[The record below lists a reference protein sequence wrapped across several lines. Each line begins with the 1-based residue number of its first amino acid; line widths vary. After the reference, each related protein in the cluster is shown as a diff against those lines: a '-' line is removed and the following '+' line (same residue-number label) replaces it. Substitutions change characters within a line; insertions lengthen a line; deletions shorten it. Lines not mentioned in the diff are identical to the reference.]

1 MTIDLGAVKPGYL
14 LSVFVI
20 LLGLLMSG
28 CAAKVR
34 VNMLEPASYHE
45 ASLAKTVAVLP
56 FHGPGG
62 REFAS
67 EFESVL
73 AGIGID
79 DKPYFTLVD
88 RASIDKI
95 LSEMKLSQSGLV
107 DESTAAKLGH
117 LIGAQGIY
125 TGVVTQN
132 ASMDSPFREWRQTC
146 VQYEER
152 RDRQGRIFQGRCL
165 RWRQYQ
171 VGCVRRA
178 AVFSVSPRLVDVETG
193 RVLYSRNLTAQA
205 ESAGCEDTRPVE
217 NGLSLLARAKEAVKA
232 EFRRDI
238 APYYVTREIR
248 LMDDA
253 DGIEAAEAKDKLKR
267 GMDYAQNG
275 RLDAACE
282 LWGQARIL
290 APGSYALL
298 YNLGVCAE
306 SRGDLDAALSLYR
319 QADNRLGKPHDDIT
333 LALTRVGDAIR
344 NREKLREQ
352 LDSR

>member
-1 MTIDLGAVKPGYL
+1 
-14 LSVFVI
+14 
-20 LLGLLMSG
+20 MSG
-28 CAAKVR
+28 CATKVR
-34 VNMLEPASYHE
+34 INMLEPASSHE

-56 FHGPGG
+56 FYGPGG
-62 REFAS
+62 REFTS

-88 RASIDKI
+88 RASIDKV
-95 LSEMKLSQSGLV
+95 LSELKLSQSGLV
-107 DESTAAKLGH
+107 DESTAAKLGN

-125 TGVVTQN
+125 TGVVAQN
-132 ASMDSPFREWRQTC
+132 TSTDSPFWEWRQTC
-146 VQYEER
+146 AQYEEK
-152 RDRQGRIFQGRCL
+152 RDRQGRLIQGRCV

-178 AVFSVSPRLVDVETG
+178 AVFSVSPRLVEVETG
-193 RVLYSRNLTAQA
+193 RVLYSRTLTAQA
-205 ESAGCEDTRPVE
+205 ESTGCEDTRPAE
-217 NGLSLLARAKEAVKA
+217 NSLSLLARAKESVKA
-232 EFRRDI
+232 EFRRDV

-248 LMDDA
+248 LMDDT
-253 DGIEAAEAKDKLKR
+253 DGIGSADAKDKLTR
-267 GMDYAQNG
+267 AMDYAQRG

-290 APGSYALL
+290 APGAYALL

-319 QADNRLGKPHDDIT
+319 QSDKSLGKPHDDIT